1 MTAPA
6 PYTNHKKTALLSFGA
21 GLLAA
26 SQGFGDKAVAQSLPA
41 PADLN
46 AVLLC
51 SSSNVSTW
59 CDPSLQGSYYVIE
72 IEKVP
77 FSQLPTS
84 NAPIVSMPWWG
95 STEKAL
101 DASKAAGDFAAG
113 RTSQLPHFAAV
124 YATNGSSINY
134 DVAATFYN
142 GLGFATRNNN
152 INRSYMGALYVPNT
166 GESVNYSQV
175 YRPISAIPASKVYAP
190 VLTPDT
196 ILVADEATFDA
207 PQLFL
212 SGTGDRT
219 IDFTSLSNTISS
231 QIVDVSSSNN
241 RLLKFVSTDPSK
253 TITLTGLNTYDS
265 GTQILGGTLALENAG
280 SIANSRAIAVLN
292 TGQSAATLDISRISG
307 SGTSIRALFGNG
319 TVQLG
324 TKDLRISGTQ
334 ASTTGLFPGGSFS
347 GTITGSGGLVVDLA
361 NGGGIS
367 LSGTNDYTGET
378 NIKSGLLDISG
389 SISSST
395 TTVYPGATLSGTGV
409 INGFILNEGIVAP
422 GGNRRVGTLTV
433 NGDYAQLSPG
443 TLQIEVNGSEA
454 DLLKLTGSNRTILL
468 GGELNISSLPG
479 TQITAGKSYTA
490 ISTPLGTQGGDIGFK
505 TTFGVVG
512 ASGYTFVRE
521 TDPQFSQLDNG
532 TAQACDPKQPELC
545 TDLRFGWL
553 QNTTTTTDKKQ
564 KPSTIPTTLD
574 PGQPAIQAVKP
585 SGGAITTA
593 ASGNPTTNTNTC
605 IANGGSSTQCNS
617 INQPGS
623 GVGASNPNTVVIAK
637 QIDAGNASVQAAVN
651 QGIQGGAPIP
661 TASGTAS
668 GYTTN
673 QAKAALVSPDFVNVV
688 GALFAIPTRQG
699 LNAALHSMSAE
710 PYASM
715 QSVALEALEQFRA
728 NTLALTNSQ
737 RLPFI
742 VEEQACETSA
752 EPGNSATAQPNDTTH
767 NCKPVTRQKLTPWSL
782 LIDGSNT
789 QASLNGTNDLAS
801 LDYNIFSS
809 SYGLQYDFNKTWSAG
824 AAFGYGRANLY
835 NYEYSN
841 TSINSDTYSGAAW
854 ALYRPSEA
862 WRFTALAGYMN
873 LQYSSDRSINL
884 GGLNR
889 NATANWS
896 GNGFTT
902 ALAAEYDWILSG
914 NKDSRSAV
922 RIKPSTYFSYAL
934 HNQGSFSESGAE
946 SLNLQ
951 VDSHTADSLIY
962 GIGFT
967 LETPIVTG
975 KSSRLIP
982 RLYVGYEY
990 DFNGN
995 SNEEHQLTAS
1005 FAEQPALGSMDVL
1018 GQNRGANAVDVALS
1032 LEYETS
1038 ETLSIYGN
1046 VGSAFWSNGNEINYG
1061 AGLKLRW

>member
-1 MTAPA
+1 MTATA
-6 PYTNHKKTALLSFGA
+6 PYTNLKKTALLSFGA

-26 SQGFGDKAVAQSLPA
+26 SQGFGGKAVAQSLPA
-41 PADLN
+41 PVDLN

-59 CDPSLQGSYYVIE
+59 CDPSLQGSYYVIG
-72 IEKVP
+72 IKDVP
-77 FSQLPTS
+77 FSQLPAS

-95 STEKAL
+95 SREKAL
-101 DASKAAGDFAAG
+101 DASKAAGAFQPF
-113 RTSQLPHFAAV
+113 SFFAAV

-134 DVAATFYN
+134 DVATGFYN
-142 GLGFATRNNN
+142 GSGFATRNNN
-152 INRSYMGALYVPNT
+152 INHSYTGALYVPNT
-166 GESVNYSQV
+166 GESINYSQV
-175 YRPISAIPASKVYAP
+175 YRPIGTIPASKVYAP
-190 VLTPDT
+190 VLTRDT
-196 ILVADEATFDA
+196 TLVADETSFNA

-212 SGTGDRT
+212 SGTGNRT
-219 IDFTSLSNTISS
+219 IDFTNITNTISS
-231 QIVDVSSSNN
+231 QIVDDTAGSGLAGVL
-241 RLLKFVSTDPSK
+241 RFRSTDPSK
-253 TITLTGLNTYDS
+253 TVTLTGLNTY
-265 GTQILGGTLALENAG
+265 GNATQILGGTLALQDAG
-280 SIANSRAIAVLN
+280 TIANSRGVVVEN
-292 TGQSAATLDISRISG
+292 RESAAAVDISRISG
-307 SGTSIRALFGNG
+307 SGTSIRALFGGG

-324 TKDLRISGTQ
+324 SKELTISGTQ
-334 ASTTGLFPGGSFS
+334 PSTVTAGLFYNGIFS
-347 GTITGSGGLVVDLA
+347 GNITGTGDLAVDLV
-361 NGGGIS
+361 NGGGFA
-367 LSGTNDYTGET
+367 LSGTNSYTGET
-378 NIKSGLLDISG
+378 RVKSGLLDISG

-443 TLQIEVNGSEA
+443 TLQIEVNGSDA
-454 DLLKLTGSNRTILL
+454 DQLKLTGSNRTILL

-532 TAQACDPKQPELC
+532 TAQACDPNQPELC
-545 TDLRFGWL
+545 KDLRFGWL
-553 QNTTTTTDKKQ
+553 QNTTTTTGKNKP

-651 QGIQGGAPIP
+651 QGIQGGTPIP

-728 NTLALTNSQ
+728 NTLALTKSQ

-841 TSINSDTYSGAAW
+841 TSIDSDTYSGAAW

-862 WRFTALAGYMN
+862 WKFTALAGYMN
-873 LQYSSDRSINL
+873 LQYSSDRNINL

-889 NATANWS
+889 HATANWS

-990 DFNGN
+990 DLNGN

-1005 FAEQPALGSMDVL
+1005 FAEQPALGSIDVL